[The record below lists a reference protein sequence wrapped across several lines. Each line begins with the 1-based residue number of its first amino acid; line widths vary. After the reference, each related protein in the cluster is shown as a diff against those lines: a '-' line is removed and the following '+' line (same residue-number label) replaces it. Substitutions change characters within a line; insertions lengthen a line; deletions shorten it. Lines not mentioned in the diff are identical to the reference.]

1 MAVQHDIDIV
11 RRAIGRD
18 VLQTEFQSS
27 AHKIDNCRPFEIGVT
42 ISADDGDV
50 WSDSAKL
57 VEDRFCANVTE
68 MPDFIR
74 VTGDFLHVFRQTIVR
89 VGQNENP

>member
-1 MAVQHDIDIV
+1 MAVQHNIDIV

-18 VLQTEFQSS
+18 VLQTEFQSP
-27 AHKIDNCRPFEIGVT
+27 AHKIDNCRPLEIAVA
-42 ISADDGDV
+42 IAAHHGDV
-50 WSDSAKL
+50 SVNCAQFIDNSL
-57 VEDRFCANVTE
+57 SANVAE

-89 VGQNENP
+89 VGQNKNP

>member
-1 MAVQHDIDIV
+1 MQENIDIV
-11 RRAIGRD
+11 RRPARRD

-42 ISADDGDV
+42 ISADDGDA

-57 VEDRFCANVTE
+57 VEDRFCANIAK
-68 MPDFIR
+68 MPDFIG
-74 VTGDFLHVFRQTIVR
+74 VTGDFLDVFRQTIVR